1 MDLQLEIESWIQVI
15 SQSVSRS
22 GLGFTVNPGL
32 VAMNTPP
39 PLPESVSLSFRITV
53 MLKGGGNISVV
64 STSGVSQVSVPMI
77 MSGE

>member
-1 MDLQLEIESWIQVI
+1 MI

-22 GLGFTVNPGL
+22 GLCFTVNSGL

-39 PLPESVSLSFRITV
+39 PLPESVGLSFRITV

-64 STSGVSQVSVPMI
+64 STSGVNQVSVPMM

>member
-1 MDLQLEIESWIQVI
+1 MI

-22 GLGFTVNPGL
+22 GLGFTVSSGL
-32 VAMNTPP
+32 VAMSTPP
-39 PLPESVSLSFRITV
+39 PLPESVGLSLRVTV

-64 STSGVSQVSVPMI
+64 SMSGVNHVSVPMI